1 MKKNKKT
8 NPMTNMDSCWDYV
21 SDVNPSFKW
30 VLENIISRFDGVE
43 SQVVISF
50 NYFLKFKNLIK

>member
-1 MKKNKKT
+1 
-8 NPMTNMDSCWDYV
+8 MTNMDSCWDYV